1 MGSACHSAEAVAVE
15 DSTSKI
21 KLGKLKGG
29 SKEEEEKARHGGKQ
43 QDESSDDD
51 FEAECGKMETRAE
64 ASKGAKMALTGKG
77 PVQG

>member
-1 MGSACHSAEAVAVE
+1 MGSACQSAEAVVVE

-21 KLGKLKGG
+21 KPGKLKGG
-29 SKEEEEKARHGGKQ
+29 SSKKEEDKRRMQ

-64 ASKGAKMALTGKG
+64 ASKSVKMALTGKG
-77 PVQG
+77 QVQG